1 MYSVQ
6 PQAHTVK
13 ESKRPVWQKWQLLKD
28 DPDLITTVHT
38 QSKYG
43 RTSDKLHGLYVDS
56 NEEETCVMYVDSNEE
71 ETCVMYVDS
80 NEQETCVLYVD
91 SNEEETCVMYVIVT
105 DWYQLTIYVCYSN
118 RLMETWYF
126 SL

>member
-1 MYSVQ
+1 MYSVH

-56 NEEETCVMYVDSNEE
+56 NEEETCVMYVDSNE
-71 ETCVMYVDS
+71 
-80 NEQETCVLYVD
+80 QETCVLYVD

-105 DWYQLTIYVCYSN
+105 DWYQLTKYVCYSK
-118 RLMETWYF
+118 RLMEPWYF
-126 SL
+126 SLE